1 MNNEHKEENNIKDIT
16 CMCSIICGTIALIAG
31 LISFLVFGI
40 IFLVQD
46 WDTYRSCSDS
56 AMGPYVIVA
65 LILTWGNGKAAK
77 NEKKETGELVVG
89 LIFYFLM
96 NVGFAIWGGFEL
108 WEKSCSDLKDT
119 NLWKFSL
126 AVFIIQITSAVII
139 LLIPCIIAYI
149 ATREPDTNLSNTR
162 QQLYNKPDLESEE
175 EIKNNTNKV

>member
-1 MNNEHKEENNIKDIT
+1 MNNELKKENNIKDIT
-16 CMCSIICGTIALIAG
+16 CICSMFCGTIALIAG

-40 IFLVQD
+40 LFLVQD
-46 WDTYRSCSDS
+46 WDTYISCSDS

-77 NEKKETGELVVG
+77 NEKKETSELVVG

-108 WEKSCSDLKDT
+108 WEKSCSDLTDT

-126 AVFIIQITSAVII
+126 AVFIIQIISAVII
-139 LLIPCIIAYI
+139 LLIPCIIACI
-149 ATREPDTNLSNTR
+149 AIKEKEPDTNLSDTR
-162 QQLYNKPDLESEE
+162 HQLYNKPDLESEE
-175 EIKNNTNKV
+175 ENNTNNV